1 MTKKSRSNAKRSPK
15 KAYKSSTG
23 SARFVTKGPASTRVL
38 HSTSPSSA
46 SEIRETLGIPKSD
59 VKAALDAIDSAI

>member
-1 MTKKSRSNAKRSPK
+1 MPK
-15 KAYKSSTG
+15 KHQVHGKRISKRAYKSTVSSGRYPTKSQA
-23 SARFVTKGPASTRVL
+23 SARVL

-59 VKAALDAIDSAI
+59 VKAALEAIDSAL